1 MDNKK
6 KKRLEEKGWKVGTAK
21 EFLGLAPDEAAYIE
35 LKLMFSENLKK
46 RRQQKKL
53 GQVELAKLLRSSQT
67 RVAKMEAGDASVSI
81 DNLIRSLLALGATK
95 QDLAR
100 MIAPY

>member
-1 MDNKK
+1 
-6 KKRLEEKGWKVGTAK
+6 LEEKGWKVGTAK
-21 EFLGLAPDEAAYIE
+21 EFLGLPPDEAAYIE
-35 LKLMFSENLKK
+35 LKSMFSENLRK
-46 RRQQKKL
+46 RRQKKKL
-53 GQVELAKLLRSSQT
+53 GQVELAKLLRSSQAQ
-67 RVAKMEAGDASVSI
+67 VAQMEAGDASVSL